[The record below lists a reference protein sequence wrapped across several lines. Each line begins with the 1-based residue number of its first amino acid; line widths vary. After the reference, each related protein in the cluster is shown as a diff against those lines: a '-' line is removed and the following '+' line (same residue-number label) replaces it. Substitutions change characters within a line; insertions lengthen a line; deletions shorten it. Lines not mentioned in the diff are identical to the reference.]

1 MIWVCCFLLFSSQA
15 HAILITDRWSGDQNT
30 ITGSFQDDSNH
41 IFYWE
46 EDYNEDNL
54 VPYSASDGF
63 AVVNAPGDPGCP
75 AGTEACYFD
84 KVLTL
89 EGEVG
94 IWEFQ
99 IGVFNTSPF
108 NWSDYHFEFYDPLFQ
123 QPLDNALLDVQN
135 GIFPVIEIMPNAVW
149 LSGGT
154 QFSGPAYLQNLI
166 TVTSDL
172 DPFGGVGSIGIRQV
186 ATTPEPTTI
195 ALLSFGLAGLGF
207 ARKRMIVWS
216 KNRNKLSSLA

>member
-1 MIWVCCFLLFSSQA
+1 MHRKLSSMIWVCCFLLFSSQA

-94 IWEFQ
+94 I
-99 IGVFNTSPF
+99 
-108 NWSDYHFEFYDPLFQ
+108 
-123 QPLDNALLDVQN
+123 
-135 GIFPVIEIMPNAVW
+135 
-149 LSGGT
+149 
-154 QFSGPAYLQNLI
+154 
-166 TVTSDL
+166 
-172 DPFGGVGSIGIRQV
+172 
-186 ATTPEPTTI
+186 
-195 ALLSFGLAGLGF
+195 
-207 ARKRMIVWS
+207 
-216 KNRNKLSSLA
+216 